1 MKLGDIMLYTSTQN
15 NKIKELKK
23 LNIKKYRDIENK
35 FLIEGEHLVT
45 EAFKNNILEEVII
58 LEGNNFEFNILTSY
72 VSLNV
77 MKFISELDNPPK
89 IIGVCKKIDNINMVG
104 NKILMLDNVQ
114 DPGNLGTI
122 IRSAVAFN
130 IDMLVLSE
138 DTVDLYNSKVIRA
151 SQGMMFSLPIIKTNL
166 KEEIIK
172 LKEAGYKIYSTNVKN
187 GKSLKNVEKSEK
199 FVIIMGNEGL
209 GVKDELSELADE
221 YLYIDMNSSCES
233 LNVAVAT
240 SIILYE
246 LDK

>member
-1 MKLGDIMLYTSTQN
+1 MLYTSTQN
-15 NKIKELKK
+15 SKIKEYKK
-23 LNIKKYRDIENK
+23 LNNKKYRDIENK
-35 FLIEGEHLVT
+35 FLIEGEHLVA
-45 EAFKNNILEEVII
+45 EAFKNNILEEVIV
-58 LEGNNFEFNILTSY
+58 LDGNTYYFDVSTSY
-72 VSLNV
+72 VSTNV

-89 IIGVCKKIDNINMVG
+89 IIGVCKKLDNINIVG

-122 IRSAVAFN
+122 IRSSVAFH
-130 IDMLVLSE
+130 IDALLLSE

-151 SQGMMFSLPIIKTNL
+151 SQGMMFSLPIIKCNL
-166 KEEIIK
+166 KEQIIN
-172 LKEAGYKIYSTNVKN
+172 LKNNGYKIYSTNVKN

-209 GVKDELSELADE
+209 GVKEELSCMADE
-221 YLYIDMNSSCES
+221 YLYIDMDKRCES